1 MFDLEEKVAEVRL
14 YKNAIMYNSHHDRNY
29 RVLKYA
35 EIEFFNGNIIKL
47 DIDSGTDI
55 TTCDYLEIV
64 NKGKLV
70 KTIFKSNLLGFGQ

>member
-14 YKNAIMYNSHHDRNY
+14 YKNAIMYNSNHDRNY

-47 DIDSGTDI
+47 DADCGADI
-55 TTCDYLEIV
+55 TKCDYLEIV
-64 NKGKLV
+64 DKGKLV
-70 KTIFKSNLLGFGQ
+70 KNIFQSFLAGFGR